1 MLMNSAS
8 GQYSGGSGQG
18 INSNSVSAINLT
30 VTNSMFSGGTDDGH
44 AASTALAT
52 SLIIS
57 NSPYSGGSDDGC
69 SSVTAINTL
78 LTTNSNYSGGADDGI
93 STVTAL
99 LPLTANSMFTGGT
112 DDGFNLSTATG
123 LVLGAAT
130 IYAGGAD
137 DGSSVSTQPAIDLT
151 VATMYAGGNDDGI
164 SVITVTA
171 LNFTVSGMFSG
182 GSDDGFSSF
191 TTGPILITLP
201 LTWLNFTVTGNGENA
216 LLYWKVSQEQ
226 NNAGYDIERSYDG
239 IHFIK
244 IGFVQAFNN
253 SSTVHEYMYTDINP
267 AGFCAS
273 GNCKDVFYR
282 LVQKDID
289 HIHFAYSAIRK
300 LKLNT
305 GLPTASVYPNPATEQ
320 LNIRI
325 YPINGNIPLVDAFLY
340 NTAGA
345 VVFQRSRLSTSLYQ
359 LNVHEYPSGIYY
371 LKLIIDGQT
380 YSYQISILH

>member
-1 MLMNSAS
+1 MNSAS

-30 VTNSMFSGGTDDGH
+30 VNNSMFSGGTDDGH
-44 AASTALAT
+44 SASTALAT

-93 STVTAL
+93 TTATAAAVS
-99 LPLTANSMFTGGT
+99 LTTNSMFTGGT
-112 DDGFNLSTATG
+112 DDGFNLANATG

-137 DGSSVSTQPAIDLT
+137 DGSAVATQPAVDLT
-151 VATMYAGGNDDGI
+151 VGTMYAGGNDDGI

-171 LNFTVSGMFSG
+171 LNFTASGMYSG
-182 GSDDGFSSF
+182 GNDDGFSSF

-201 LTWLNFTVTGNGENA
+201 INWLSFTVTGNGADA
-216 LLYWKVSQEQ
+216 LLNWKVSHEQ
-226 NNAGYDIERSYDG
+226 NNDGYDIERSYDG
-239 IHFIK
+239 THFVK
-244 IGFVQAFNN
+244 IGFVRAFNSG
-253 SSTVHEYMYTDINP
+253 SSIREYNYTDVSP
-267 AGFCAS
+267 AGFCPS
-273 GNCKDVFYR
+273 VNCKEVFYR

-289 HIHFAYSAIRK
+289 HLHYTYSPVRK

-305 GLPTASVYPNPATEQ
+305 SLPTASVYPNPATEQ

-325 YPINGNIPLVDAFLY
+325 YPVNGINPLFDVLLY
-340 NTAGA
+340 NNAGA
-345 VVFQRSRLSTSLYQ
+345 IVFKSSKLSTSLYQ

-371 LKLIIDGQT
+371 LKLIINEQI

>member
-30 VTNSMFSGGTDDGH
+30 VNNSMFSGGTDDGH
-44 AASTALAT
+44 SASTALAT

-137 DGSSVSTQPAIDLT
+137 DGSSVTTQPAIDLT

-239 IHFIK
+239 THFVK
-244 IGFVQAFNN
+244 IGFVRAFNSG
-253 SSTVHEYMYTDINP
+253 SSIREYNYTDVSP
-267 AGFCAS
+267 AGFCPS
-273 GNCKDVFYR
+273 VNCKEVFYR

-289 HIHFAYSAIRK
+289 HLHYTYSPVRK

-305 GLPTASVYPNPATEQ
+305 SLPTASVYPNPATEQ

-325 YPINGNIPLVDAFLY
+325 YPVNGINPLFDVLLY
-340 NTAGA
+340 NNAGA
-345 VVFQRSRLSTSLYQ
+345 IVFKSSKLSTSLYQ

-371 LKLIIDGQT
+371 LKLIINEQI